1 MILGMYCKPNLIIN
15 NNSSN
20 NNNTNKHTSNTNKHN
35 SNSNLYTLVHIT
47 SSITLALFQSRHTT
61 LYILPSSSNT
71 ISTIITPSLISS
83 SSSSNTRFITC
94 LPDRPNLTPTCLC
107 SNPISTKVLLQS
119 PLAAPKHLQI
129 QPWSLLLH
137 LSTR

>member
-15 NNSSN
+15 NSSSS

-47 SSITLALFQSRHTT
+47 FSITLALFQSRHTT

-83 SSSSNTRFITC
+83 SSSNTRFITC

-107 SNPISTKVLLQS
+107 SNQISMKLLLLS
-119 PLAAPKHLQI
+119 LLAAPKHLQI
-129 QPWSLLLH
+129 PPWSLLLH